1 MLKLQIPK
9 DQVLQR
15 MKKEG
20 IEERS
25 SLLSFVKLQQSGAVE
40 TKDDSKNG
48 NKLVSLHW
56 TPLSGKALDKSVWNA
71 SKKQNVASTQPEGS
85 DISKLVE
92 LFPENEMSPRQKT
105 RNPTSLWFDGES
117 QTLDL
122 TRSNNVAI
130 SLKAF
135 RENSLTRAARDHRI
149 SGPNAKIGGCVEF
162 LRDLLPL
169 RRVKIIKAYDGSERS
184 TRPAETWFQ
193 EIADIKRIESKLM

>member
-71 SKKQNVASTQPEGS
+71 SRSRMLRPR
-85 DISKLVE
+85 
-92 LFPENEMSPRQKT
+92 SPKVVT
-105 RNPTSLWFDGES
+105 F
-117 QTLDL
+117 
-122 TRSNNVAI
+122 RS
-130 SLKAF
+130 
-135 RENSLTRAARDHRI
+135 
-149 SGPNAKIGGCVEF
+149 
-162 LRDLLPL
+162 
-169 RRVKIIKAYDGSERS
+169 
-184 TRPAETWFQ
+184 
-193 EIADIKRIESKLM
+193 